1 MSYFG
6 RWSLAK
12 AAANNSLPVVL
23 DLMGIFIFVMP
34 EHFKYNL
41 YVIYTLQENFG
52 NIKESSNRP
61 IESLLGR
68 QYSPPKLHIS
78 SNGGDLYATETM

>member
-23 DLMGIFIFVMP
+23 DLMGISIFMKP
-34 EHFKYNL
+34 EPAARKFRQHETDMDRAKE
-41 YVIYTLQENFG
+41 IIPAEN
-52 NIKESSNRP
+52 E
-61 IESLLGR
+61 EE
-68 QYSPPKLHIS
+68 
-78 SNGGDLYATETM
+78 ET